1 MLIRRDNLAFFLTL
15 NNSCI
20 SRSKVNMAKKKPW
33 SSGNS
38 GDTSSSSSSSSSS
51 SGSGSSTYLILYKP
65 SYELWVLIRL
75 SKLLLENTCESE
87 ECKIAIFVAGGI
99 IAVLVVGGFIYKL
112 YKFYISCQNKKKGRK
127 TGPKAPI
134 LVSECKDKKWLNTS
148 KDSIRIITYILFE

>member
-1 MLIRRDNLAFFLTL
+1 MG
-15 NNSCI
+15 
-20 SRSKVNMAKKKPW
+20 KKKPW

-99 IAVLVVGGFIYKL
+99 IAALVVGGFIYKL
-112 YKFYISCQNKKKGRK
+112 YKFYKSCQNKRRK

-134 LVSECKDKKWLNTS
+134 MVSECKDKNWLQRLYSNNYLHSLRISNT
-148 KDSIRIITYILFE
+148 IV